1 MSSRKKVLVTGANG
15 LLGRRAI
22 NALRSAF
29 DVHGVV
35 HRVPPNCIEGV
46 HYHEVDLST
55 EWAIDSLPPEIDYVI
70 HLAQSSRF
78 REFPDGAQDVFK
90 VNIEST
96 AKLLRYCN
104 EVNAQ
109 RFVLASS
116 GGVYGGGASSFDENS
131 PIVPHHQLGFYLGSK
146 LCAEVMAQN
155 YASVC
160 DVTIL
165 RFFFIYGSGQKK
177 SMLIPRLVQNV
188 KLGSPIS
195 LQGKDGI
202 KINPVHVNDAVKA
215 LEKSLSLSGSHT
227 FNVAGSEVITL
238 RELTDLIGRKL
249 GKKPVYEIVDATP
262 NHLVAENDAMRA
274 HLWDPEINISSG
286 IDELLDEK
294 DA

>member
-22 NALRSAF
+22 TAMRSAF
-29 DVHGVV
+29 EVHGIV
-35 HRVPPNCIEGV
+35 HKTPSNCIDDV
-46 HYHEVDLST
+46 CYHEVDLGAD
-55 EWAIDSLPPEIDYVI
+55 WLIDSLPPAMDYVI

-78 REFPDGAQDVFK
+78 REFPDGAEDVFN

-104 EVNAQ
+104 EVKAQ

-116 GGVYGGGASSFDENS
+116 GGVYGGGASSFNENS

-160 DVTIL
+160 DISIL

-177 SMLIPRLVQNV
+177 SMLIPRLVHNV
-188 KLGSPIS
+188 NSGSPII
-195 LQGKDGI
+195 LQGKNGI
-202 KINPVHVNDAVKA
+202 KINPIHVSDAVKA

-238 RELTDLIGRKL
+238 RELTDLIGHKL
-249 GKKPVYEIVDATP
+249 GKKPVYEVIDATP
-262 NHLVAENDAMRA
+262 NHLVAESDAMRT
-274 HLWDPEINISSG
+274 HLWNPEISIGKG

-294 DA
+294 ET